1 MSEILQITTE
11 TAEATTV
18 EVPRIAQR
26 RASALAREEDR
37 KVSIRGHF
45 QLMSEAAL

>member
-1 MSEILQITTE
+1 MSEVQQIATETTE
-11 TAEATTV
+11 ASTV

-37 KVSIRGHF
+37 KVSVCIHF
-45 QLMSEAAL
+45 

>member
-1 MSEILQITTE
+1 MSEILQIATE
-11 TAEATTV
+11 TAEATIV

-37 KVSIRGHF
+37 KVSIRVHF
-45 QLMSEAAL
+45 QFISETAL